1 MTMHIERLTS
11 EVSVH
16 EGELALTQQQID
28 KFVALV
34 ISKLEDR
41 AREAQRVRG
50 ATQIKRGAAAPFG
63 AGH

>member
-1 MTMHIERLTS
+1 MAMHIEKMSS
-11 EVSVH
+11 EVSLH

-41 AREAQRVRG
+41 AREAQRMRG
-50 ATQIKRGAAAPFG
+50 ATQIKRTAAPSFG
-63 AGH
+63 TGR

>member
-1 MTMHIERLTS
+1 MAMHIERLTS

-16 EGELALTQQQID
+16 DGELALTQQQID

-41 AREAQRVRG
+41 AREAQRERN
-50 ATQIKRGAAAPFG
+50 ATHIKRSAAAPFAVG
-63 AGH
+63 R